1 MRKKIPQRILS
12 LILASLMILSIASC
26 GNPATPATS
35 ATATP
40 AASVTATDAAT
51 PVASVEST
59 ATATAEAANDP
70 FAPYPETVTLTW
82 AFQTSAAAKLLD
94 GETVEDNRW
103 TRLLKEKLNIDLKLA
118 FVADSS
124 TDAYT
129 TKLNAI
135 IASGDL
141 PDIFKTQDMNVFLG
155 LVDAGSLA
163 DLTQARE
170 QYQSPEV
177 KGFLNQY
184 KEAVD
189 GATFDGKLMA
199 IPRAN
204 DNFHEAP
211 FLWIRDDWLA
221 NTGMKAP
228 TTVEEM
234 VALAKVF
241 ATGDPDKNGVKGDT
255 YGLALNKD
263 LIRQNHGSILGLVSA
278 FGVPGRDES
287 QFYRDDAGK
296 MAFAW
301 IQPAMKPALTVLAQM
316 YKDGLINKEFTAKNE
331 SALVEDI
338 TNGKIGMAYGSNW
351 GLWYPYNNVYKKDG
365 VIVHPYAIPTE
376 TGYKYKVGVESNATG
391 QMTCVSSR
399 AKNPE
404 AAIKILNLYMNVVN
418 ESPENFD
425 KYWSNEQYRLC
436 PVYTDVASENWFRE
450 INDVLNGKKDA
461 STLSK
466 GAIPNY
472 KFVTGFED
480 GTNKDDNA
488 LGTWG
493 QMAKTGSLQWIVN
506 KYEPD
511 GAMSVSL
518 LGMKRPEI
526 WTTNVSILDT
536 LTITTFTDI
545 IIGAKPVDSFDAFV
559 TAWLAGGGQQTL
571 DEMDKLYPAK

>member
-1 MRKKIPQRILS
+1 MKKKMTQRALSIVLVLLIVLS
-12 LILASLMILSIASC
+12 LASC
-26 GNPATPATS
+26 GSTTPTMDAS
-35 ATATP
+35 ASPSESASA
-40 AASVTATDAAT
+40 AASASDTAAA
-51 PVASVEST
+51 
-59 ATATAEAANDP
+59 AADP
-70 FAPYPETVTLTW
+70 FAPYPEPVTITW
-82 AFQTSAAAKLLD
+82 AFQTAAAVKLLD
-94 GETVEDNRW
+94 GETNEDNRW
-103 TRLLKEKLNIDLKLA
+103 TRLLKDKLNIDLKLS

-124 TDAYT
+124 TDAYK
-129 TKLNAI
+129 TKLNAV

-141 PDIFKTQDMNVFLG
+141 PDIFKTQDMNVFLD
-155 LVDAGSLA
+155 LVNAGSLA
-163 DLTQARE
+163 DLSAAKA

-177 KGFLNQY
+177 AAYLDQY

-228 TTVEEM
+228 TTIEEM
-234 VALAKVF
+234 TALAKVF
-241 ATGDPDKNGVKGDT
+241 ATGDPDKNGVNGDT

-287 QFYRDDAGK
+287 QFYRDENGK
-296 MAFAW
+296 MTFPW
-301 IQPAMKPALTVLAQM
+301 INPNMKPALSTLAQM
-316 YKDGLINKEFTAKNE
+316 YKDGLINKEFTAKDE

-351 GLWYPYNNVYKKDG
+351 GTWYPYNNVFKKDG
-365 VIVHPYAIPTE
+365 VIVHPYAIPQAAD
-376 TGYKYKVGVESNATG
+376 YKYKIGVESNATG
-391 QMTCVSSR
+391 QMTCVSSTC
-399 AKNPE
+399 KNPE
-404 AAIKILNLYMNVVN
+404 AAIKILNLYMQIIN

-472 KFVTGFED
+472 NFVKGFED

-488 LGTWG
+488 FGTWG
-493 QMAKTGSLQWIVN
+493 QMGKTGSLQWIVN

-511 GAMSVSL
+511 GAMVVSL
-518 LGMKRPEI
+518 LGMKRPEV

-536 LTITTFTDI
+536 LTITSFTDI
-545 IIGAKPVDSFDAFV
+545 IIGVKPVDSFDEYV
-559 TAWLAGGGQQTL
+559 KSWLAGGGQQTL
-571 DEMDKLYPAK
+571 DEMDQLYPVK

>member
-1 MRKKIPQRILS
+1 MKKVILQRVLPFVVVM
-12 LILASLMILSIASC
+12 LMIFSTAACTATTAPTTAPSSAAATAS
-26 GNPATPATS
+26 AAVSDSAS
-35 ATATP
+35 ATAASTDP
-40 AASVTATDAAT
+40 MAPYAEPVTITWAIQTAAAS
-51 PVASVEST
+51 
-59 ATATAEAANDP
+59 
-70 FAPYPETVTLTW
+70 
-82 AFQTSAAAKLLD
+82 KLLD
-94 GETVEDNRW
+94 QDTWDNNRW
-103 TRLLKEKLNIDLKLA
+103 SRLIKERLNIDLKVS
-118 FVADSS
+118 FTADSS
-124 TDAYT
+124 TDAYK
-129 TKLNAI
+129 TKLNAV

-141 PDIFKTQDMNVFLG
+141 PDIFKTQDMNVFTG

-163 DLTQARE
+163 DLTQAAKD
-170 QYQSPEV
+170 YTTPAV
-177 KGFLNQY
+177 KDFLGQY

-189 GATFDGKLMA
+189 GATFDGKLLA

-241 ATGDPDKNGVKGDT
+241 ATGDPDKNGVNGDT
-255 YGLALNKD
+255 VGLAINKD

-287 QFYRDDAGK
+287 QFYRDANGK
-296 MAFAW
+296 MTFSW
-301 IQPAMKPALTVLAQM
+301 IEPNMKPALTVLAQM
-316 YKDGLINKEFTAKNE
+316 YKDGLINKDFTAKDE

-338 TNGKIGMAYGSNW
+338 TSGKIGMAYGSNW

-376 TGYKYKVGVESNATG
+376 SGYKYKVGVESNATG
-391 QMTCVSSR
+391 QMTCV
-399 AKNPE
+399 AATCKHPE
-404 AAIKILNLYMNVVN
+404 AAFKILDLYLNIID
-418 ESPENFD
+418 ESQDNFD
-425 KYWSNEQYRLC
+425 KYWSNEQYRLS
-436 PVYTDVASENWFRE
+436 PVYTDVASENWFRQ

-461 STLSK
+461 ATLDK

-472 KFVTGFED
+472 KYVVGFED
-480 GTNKDDNA
+480 GTLKKDDNA

-511 GAMSVSL
+511 GAMVVSL

-545 IIGAKPVDSFDAFV
+545 ITGAKPVDSFDEYV
-559 TAWLAGGGQQTL
+559 TQWLANGGQQTL